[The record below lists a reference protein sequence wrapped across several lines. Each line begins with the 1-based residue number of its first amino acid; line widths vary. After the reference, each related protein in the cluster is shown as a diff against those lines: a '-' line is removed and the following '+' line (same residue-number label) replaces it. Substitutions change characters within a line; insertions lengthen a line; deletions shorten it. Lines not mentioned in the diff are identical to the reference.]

1 MGLFSKLKSAAVSQI
16 KKAVANPENRALVMG
31 QAQKFA
37 GQGVSALQKRV
48 AGMRRGGKVKRS
60 GRTHRRRGRKGRF
73 V

>member
-1 MGLFSKLKSAAVSQI
+1 MGLFSKLKGAAVSKLKQ
-16 KKAVANPENRALVMG
+16 VAADPANRALVMG

-48 AGMRRGGKVKRS
+48 AAMRRGGKVKRY